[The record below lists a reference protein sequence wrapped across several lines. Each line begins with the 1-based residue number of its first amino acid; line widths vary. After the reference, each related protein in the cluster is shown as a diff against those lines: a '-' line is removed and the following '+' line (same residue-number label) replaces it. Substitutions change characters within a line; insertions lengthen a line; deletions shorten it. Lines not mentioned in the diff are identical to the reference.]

1 MAGLDN
7 YDING
12 TDTLEQW
19 QAVDNLPS
27 TIYAI
32 CKSFVNSTTQHGHTP
47 QHLCVYL
54 LEMCQFLVSCWLVNM
69 HYMKTIAENMPRE
82 KPPKPEELIERLEEK
97 VPINLNNF
105 HHPHHH
111 HHCQHHH
118 STHSHEVATMKEELD
133 LEAEKTRDKVDRA

>member
-1 MAGLDN
+1 MDNQKRQAMAGLDN

-54 LEMCQFLVSCWLVNM
+54 LEMCQFLASCWLVNM
-69 HYMKTIAENMPRE
+69 HFMKTIAENMPRE

-97 VPINLNNF
+97 VPMNLFIILTITITVIVIIIIVNIL
-105 HHPHHH
+105 
-111 HHCQHHH
+111 
-118 STHSHEVATMKEELD
+118 TLLTL
-133 LEAEKTRDKVDRA
+133 TRWLR